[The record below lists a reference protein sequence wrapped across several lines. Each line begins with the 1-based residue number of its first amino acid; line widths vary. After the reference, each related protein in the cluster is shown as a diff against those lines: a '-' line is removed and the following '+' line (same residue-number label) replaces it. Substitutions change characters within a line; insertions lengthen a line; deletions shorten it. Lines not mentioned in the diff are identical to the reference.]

1 MAVPGGPMEIC
12 FSFDTTGSMSSCIA
26 QVKGRV
32 QDLIQR
38 FQADIPEIRMA
49 VVAHGDYCDT
59 HTYITKHIG
68 KAGRIFVNHPIMLN

>member
-1 MAVPGGPMEIC
+1 MEIC

-38 FQADIPEIRMA
+38 LQADIPGIRMA

-59 HTYITKHIG
+59 HTYIKTQKKNKKTEKI
-68 KAGRIFVNHPIMLN
+68 KKK